1 MKSEINSSDLL
12 KEILNE
18 DNFLIVQDIDGVC
31 IPLVKEPLKR
41 EIDVTY
47 IEAAKSLG
55 SQFAV
60 LTNGEHE
67 GLRGVNRVVERAY
80 AKAGI
85 TYNEDFY
92 LPGLAAGGIE
102 YQNRLGEVKY
112 PGVSEKELDFL
123 NRLPKEMERLL
134 NKNLIEIFPLLKS
147 VQIESLAKSAVIST
161 KFSPTIN
168 LNGIFSTIPNDI
180 ALQKRIQSMLREL
193 MSDLLISAND
203 EGLED
208 SFYLHIA
215 PNLGK
220 SDNKERLKFASL
232 GDVGTTDIQF
242 MLSGAIKEA
251 GLLVLINKY
260 VQEKFGRSPLGDDFN
275 VRNAPKSLL
284 AIKSLCHEQIRE
296 GEMPILIG
304 VGDTVTSN
312 PSPDGKGWLRGG
324 SDRGFLTLIQELG
337 RIYKKENRI
346 VLVDSSHG
354 EVDRPTL
361 SDNEL
366 KGISDPYDPLQ
377 FNTYFR
383 GGPKSYVEWFKQLAK
398 ERNIGI

>member
-1 MKSEINSSDLL
+1 MKSEISSDDLL

-18 DNFLIVQDIDGVC
+18 KNFLIVQDIDGVC
-31 IPLVKEPLKR
+31 IPLVKDPLTR
-41 EIDVTY
+41 EIDIKY
-47 IEAAKSLG
+47 IEAAKSLT
-55 SQFAV
+55 SEFAV

-67 GLRGVNRVVERAY
+67 GPRGVNRVVERAY
-80 AKAGI
+80 AKSRI
-85 TYNEDFY
+85 SYSENIY

-112 PGVSEKELDFL
+112 PGVSQKELDFL

-134 NKNLIEIFPLLKS
+134 NKNLVEIFPILNS
-147 VQIESLAKSAVIST
+147 DQISKLAKSAVIST

-168 LNGIFSTIPNDI
+168 LNGIFNTIPNDI
-180 ALQKRIQSMLREL
+180 ELQKRIQSMLQRL
-193 MSDLLISAND
+193 MDNLIILAND
-203 EGLED
+203 EGLEE

-220 SDNKERLKFASL
+220 SDTKERLKFATL

-242 MLSGAIKEA
+242 MLSGATKEA

-260 VQEKFGRSPLGDDFN
+260 VQGRSGRSPLGRDFN

-284 AIKSLCHEQIRE
+284 DLKSLCHEQIKE
-296 GEMPILIG
+296 DEMPILIG

-312 PSPDGKGWLRGG
+312 PAPDGKGWLRGG

-337 RIYKKENRI
+337 KIYKKNNRI
-346 VLVDSSHG
+346 LLVDSSHG
-354 EVDRPTL
+354 EVDRPAL
-361 SDNEL
+361 SDNQL
-366 KGISDPYDPLQ
+366 KGISDPDDPLE

-383 GGPKSYVEWFKQLAK
+383 DGPKGYIEWFCQLAK
-398 ERNIGI
+398 ERSVRI